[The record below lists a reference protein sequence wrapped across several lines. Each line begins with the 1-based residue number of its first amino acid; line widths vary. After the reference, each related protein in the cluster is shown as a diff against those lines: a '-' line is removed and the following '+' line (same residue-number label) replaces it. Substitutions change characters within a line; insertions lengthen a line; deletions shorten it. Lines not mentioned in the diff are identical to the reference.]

1 MVSWWTWI
9 HKFKRIFI
17 LARNYNG
24 FVVDMDSL
32 VQVNLHFSEELQQ
45 FGSGHGL
52 DMASQGSIRV
62 IKIRFLWIHDSFKLA
77 DSLPKRSQI
86 GIRCSGTE
94 KYSQRF
100 EIGHFC
106 PGTFSAL
113 QSSKI
118 DTNPI
123 GEPSV
128 LPFQYPIYLWLQAS
142 AWQVIG
148 IGGWC
153 VPEYRFRNLWFK
165 HRGIQLAL

>member
-1 MVSWWTWI
+1 
-9 HKFKRIFI
+9 
-17 LARNYNG
+17 
-24 FVVDMDSL
+24 
-32 VQVNLHFSEELQQ
+32 
-45 FGSGHGL
+45 
-52 DMASQGSIRV
+52 MASQGSIRI
-62 IKIRFLWIHDSFKLA
+62 IKIRFLWIHGSFKFA
-77 DSLPKRSQI
+77 GSLPKRSQI
-86 GIRCSGTE
+86 GIRCSGTK

-123 GEPSV
+123 GKLSV

-142 AWQVIG
+142 AWKVNR

-165 HRGIQLAL
+165 HRGIQLALWWYTIQLNPHPQPPYQASAWSYGYRVFWVLGLDFWSFSYSFGRFQGLNFLI